1 MPPLMTP
8 PIAFLALVLAAADA
22 PHPAQQEGLGY
33 KDTPPIPGTP
43 WRVHDGDRPQPR
55 VVTPG
60 ATFSLLAPPP
70 SDAVVLFDGKDL
82 SRWESVKGG
91 EPKWTLADGYV
102 EVVPFSGNLR
112 TKQRFGDF
120 QLHLE
125 YAEPAV
131 AKGKGQARGNSGVLI
146 NGMYEVQILDSYNS
160 PTYPDGQAGA
170 LYGQTPPLVN
180 ACKPPGEWQT
190 YDIIFE
196 SPRWDAAG
204 ILVKRAAVT
213 VIQNGVVLHNRH
225 EFFGSTDGI
234 NGVPHKALGAYR
246 APHPPE
252 VVVELQ
258 EHRNP
263 VRFRNIWI
271 RTLGDYDH
279 P

>member
-1 MPPLMTP
+1 MPLLMRTPL
-8 PIAFLALVLAAADA
+8 ACFVVALGAAAPLSA
-22 PHPAQQEGLGY
+22 QEGLGY
-33 KDTPPIPGTP
+33 RDTPMIPGTP
-43 WRVHDGDRPQPR
+43 WHVHDGDRPQPR

-60 ATFSLLAPPP
+60 STFSLLAPPP

-82 SRWESVKGG
+82 SQWESIHGG
-91 EPKWTLADGYV
+91 APKWTLGDGYV
-102 EVVPFSGNLR
+102 EVVPFSGDIR

-131 AKGKGQARGNSGVLI
+131 VKGKGQGRGNSGVLI
-146 NGMYEVQILDSYNS
+146 NGMYEVQILDSYSS

-180 ACKPPGEWQT
+180 ACKPPGEWQS

-196 SPRWDAAG
+196 APRWDDAG
-204 ILVKRAAVT
+204 RLVKRAAVT
-213 VIQNGVVLHNRH
+213 VIQNGVVLHNRR

-234 NGVPHKALGAYR
+234 NGVPHKSLGAYLK
-246 APHPPE
+246 PHPPE